1 MDDEH
6 ADSLRKHPIP
16 ITPRH
21 PKLASTTGG
30 ASDFFEEEA
39 GMMGEGEGD
48 GDGEGEADGEEEPP
62 EREESVSGASAHDP
76 HNNNGR
82 GVSRRYLP
90 GHEEEGTTRLHS
102 SLGWELAHLLHV
114 CLGDY
119 IKPGGPSPGVS
130 LCPARRT
137 TVSTQDRHVY

>member
-16 ITPRH
+16 ITPR
-21 PKLASTTGG
+21 PAKLTSTAGG

-39 GMMGEGEGD
+39 GMMGEGEGE
-48 GDGEGEADGEEEPP
+48 GEGEEEAEGE
-62 EREESVSGASAHDP
+62 RSLTGASAHDP
-76 HNNNGR
+76 HNNGR

-90 GHEEEGTTRLHS
+90 GHEKGTTSLHS

-114 CLGDY
+114 CLGHY

-130 LCPARRT
+130 ALPRVQFGRR
-137 TVSTQDRHVY
+137 